1 MDTQPLSIRTMTPR
15 DVALALDWAA
25 AEGWNPGL
33 HDASLYP
40 LADPTGFLIG
50 YLGETPVATI
60 SVVKY
65 GDGFGFLGF
74 YIVAPAYRGRGYGL
88 HIWQAGME
96 YLQGR
101 NVGLDGVIEQQEN
114 YRRSGFTLAYSNIR
128 YAGTATPAFPQHA
141 DIVDVAT
148 IPFEAIQTYD
158 RAFFPEDRDAFL
170 KAWIAQPDSHG
181 YGVMTDGRLCGYG
194 IIRTCRV
201 GHKIG
206 PLYADDAET
215 AEVLFQALAST
226 TDPTAPVYL
235 DVPETNLAA
244 VHLAE
249 QYGMTPSFETARMY
263 TGTAPEIPLERLYG
277 VTSFEIG

>member
-1 MDTQPLSIRTMTPR
+1 MPPS
-15 DVALALDWAA
+15 DVGLAVDWAA

-65 GDGFGFLGF
+65 GGGFGFLGF
-74 YIVAPAYRGRGYGL
+74 YIVAPDYRGRGYGL
-88 HIWQAGME
+88 QIWNAGME
-96 YLQGR
+96 YLKGR
-101 NVGLDGVIEQQEN
+101 NVGLDGVVEQQAN
-114 YRRSGFTLAYSNIR
+114 YRKSGFTLAYRNIR
-128 YAGTATPAFPQHA
+128 YAGTATPAFPQH
-141 DIVDVAT
+141 VDLVEAAM

-158 RAFFPEDRDAFL
+158 RAFFPEDRDVFL
-170 KAWIAQPDSHG
+170 KAWIAQPDSHS
-181 YGVMTDGRLCGYG
+181 YGVMTDGHLRGYG
-194 IIRTCRV
+194 VIRTCRV

-226 TDPTAPVYL
+226 TDPAAPVYL
-235 DVPETNLAA
+235 DVPEKNPAA
-244 VHLAE
+244 VQMAE
-249 QYGMTPSFETARMY
+249 QYGMTPAFETARMY
-263 TGTAPEIPLERLYG
+263 TSVEPEIPLNRLYG